1 MYGQV
6 RQSTPHVSARY
17 RTRRAPPDVA
27 VFQLP
32 VSAHIRP
39 SPLIAAHRRTSP
51 HIAAHRCSSLYI
63 AARRNVAARC
73 NVVTRRFT
81 MSLTACRRMLLHVA
95 CRRCLMSPHVAAYCC
110 MMLHDTL

>member
-1 MYGQV
+1 MMYGQV

-17 RTRRAPPDVA
+17 RMRRAPPDVA

-32 VSAHIRP
+32 VSAHIRS

-51 HIAAHRCSSLYI
+51 HIAA
-63 AARRNVAARC
+63 RRNVAARC
-73 NVVTRRFT
+73 IVVTRRFT
-81 MSLTACRRMLLHVA
+81 LSLSACRRMLLHVA
-95 CRRCLMSPHVAAYCC
+95 CRRCLMSPHGATCCC